1 MSWTYMLLVLE
12 CLKELFFIILVGG
25 LMSILSAGIVVY
37 TIVKVLGIAA
47 ILDMEDEEDY
57 ILTKDDEK
65 IPYDDETQE

>member
-1 MSWTYMLLVLE
+1 MLYLMLLLE

-25 LMSILSAGIVVY
+25 FMSILSAGIVVY
-37 TIVKVLGIAA
+37 TIVKVLGISA

>member
-1 MSWTYMLLVLE
+1 MLYLMLLLE
-12 CLKELFFIILVGG
+12 CLKELFFIVLVGG
-25 LMSILSAGIVVY
+25 FMSVLSAGIVVY
-37 TIVKVLGIAA
+37 TIVKVLGISE

>member
-1 MSWTYMLLVLE
+1 MLNLLILLE
-12 CLKELFFIILVGG
+12 CLKELFFIVLVGG
-25 LMSILSAGIVVY
+25 LTCLVSGITVIYVV
-37 TIVKVLGIAA
+37 VKVLGIGA